1 MYDYIIRGGTILD
14 GSGAEGESGDV
25 AVQDGRIAEVGGR
38 ITGAAREVIDADGA
52 IVTPAWVD
60 IHTHYDGQVT
70 WDAAMDPSASHG
82 VGTIV
87 MGNCG
92 VGFAPVAPGGERDLI
107 DLMEGVEDIP
117 GTALYEG
124 MPWGAW
130 RTYPEYLDF
139 LAGRQYALDVASLV
153 AHGAVRNYVMGERG
167 RRNQAATEG
176 DLEAMGAMVE

>member
-1 MYDYIIRGGTILD
+1 MGTPYDVVIKGGSVYDGRGAEPTNADIGIRDGEIVEVGTI
-14 GSGAEGESGDV
+14 A
-25 AVQDGRIAEVGGR
+25 GGKK
-38 ITGAAREVIDADGA
+38 VIDADGA

-70 WDAAMDPSASHG
+70 WDDEMDPSASHG

-92 VGFAPVAPGGERDLI
+92 VGFAPVPPGGEQDLI

-130 RTYPEYLDF
+130 EYYPEYLD
-139 LAGRQYALDVASLV
+139 YLD
-153 AHGAVRNYVMGERG
+153 
-167 RRNQAATEG
+167 
-176 DLEAMGAMVE
+176 